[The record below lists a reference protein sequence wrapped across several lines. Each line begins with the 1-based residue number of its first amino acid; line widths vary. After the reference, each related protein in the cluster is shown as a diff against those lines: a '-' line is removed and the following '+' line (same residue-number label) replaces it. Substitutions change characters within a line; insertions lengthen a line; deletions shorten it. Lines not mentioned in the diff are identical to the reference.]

1 MEISQLYDVKNCGKV
16 TRLAL
21 EKLWP
26 VVDNLGIR
34 IYPRVCTGVALPVFH
49 SSLTG
54 LKTDWQGGFFR
65 RCWRLPCLVDKIA
78 PLLLCCFQDDLVAIW
93 PVCLERLQDELPQN
107 LFNMWI
113 RPLQAEEQAGALRL
127 LAPNPFFVR
136 HIADKYLARIRE
148 LVKELSQGSMEQVL
162 LEVGNR
168 QDREAP
174 PPVSKP
180 RDVTSTTT
188 TTVLPESLP
197 RPANNLNPLFTFE
210 NFVAGKSNQLA
221 FAACRQVAEKPG
233 MSGHNPLF
241 IYGPTGLG
249 KTHLMHSVGNAVL
262 ATNPNARILY
272 LTSDR
277 FVQDFITALQR
288 GLMNDFKRLYRSL
301 DVLLID
307 DIQFFAGKTSTQ
319 EEFFH
324 TFNALLEGSR
334 QVILTS
340 DKFPKEIN
348 ELDERLKSRF
358 AWGLTLQVEPPEL
371 ETRAAIL
378 MKKAE
383 QNSIRLPQHSA
394 VFIAQHVQANVR
406 ELEGAL
412 NKVIATARFKGSEL
426 DLDLVRESL
435 KDVLAVRA
443 KQINIENIQKVV
455 AEYYRIPLR
464 ELIGKKRNRSYA
476 RPRQVAM
483 ALSRELTSHSYP
495 EIGHSFD
502 GRDHSTVIHACNLI
516 DELRKSDPNMDEDY
530 TNLLRLLQA

>member
-1 MEISQLYDVKNCGKV
+1 M
-16 TRLAL
+16 
-21 EKLWP
+21 
-26 VVDNLGIR
+26 
-34 IYPRVCTGVALPVFH
+34 
-49 SSLTG
+49 
-54 LKTDWQGGFFR
+54 
-65 RCWRLPCLVDKIA
+65 
-78 PLLLCCFQDDLVAIW
+78 AIW

-113 RPLQAEEQAGALRL
+113 RPLQAEEQGSALRL

-136 HIADKYLARIRE
+136 HIADKYLNRIRE
-148 LVKELSQGSMEQVL
+148 LVKELSQGRMEKVL

-168 QDREAP
+168 QDREESATQLRATQD
-174 PPVSKP
+174 S
-180 RDVTSTTT
+180 STGSNSLSAAAVVPDT
-188 TTVLPESLP
+188 LP
-197 RPANNLNPLFTFE
+197 RPANNLNPLFIFD

-233 MSGHNPLF
+233 LSGHNPLF

-249 KTHLMHSVGNAVL
+249 KTHLMHSVGNAVV
-262 ATNPNARILY
+262 ASNPKARILY

-288 GLMNDFKRLYRSL
+288 GLMNDFKRMYRSL

-412 NKVIATARFKGSEL
+412 NKVIATARFKGCELEL
-426 DLDLVRESL
+426 DLVKESL

-483 ALSRELTSHSYP
+483 TLSRELTSHSYP
-495 EIGHSFD
+495 EIGHAFD

-516 DELRKSDPNMDEDY
+516 EDLKKSDPNMGEDY
-530 TNLLRLLQA
+530 NNLLRLLQA

>member
-1 MEISQLYDVKNCGKV
+1 M
-16 TRLAL
+16 
-21 EKLWP
+21 
-26 VVDNLGIR
+26 
-34 IYPRVCTGVALPVFH
+34 
-49 SSLTG
+49 
-54 LKTDWQGGFFR
+54 
-65 RCWRLPCLVDKIA
+65 
-78 PLLLCCFQDDLVAIW
+78 AIW

-148 LVKELSQGSMEQVL
+148 LVRELSQGSMEQVL

-180 RDVTSTTT
+180 SRETSSSATT
-188 TTVLPESLP
+188 TTVVPESLP

-262 ATNPNARILY
+262 AANPNARILY

-383 QNSIRLPQHSA
+383 QNAIRLPQHSA